1 MASKT
6 NCIKNG
12 IPYYRIRRT
21 VGKKLNQKGVWV
33 DDIKEFYGKNKSDA
47 ESKYEDFKARRT
59 SGLSSDKQHFGVM
72 ADFFIYNVFLKDS
85 RFAAATR
92 ERYEQVY
99 RKYVKQSV
107 IAGMKLDE
115 VKALEMQEFYNAVD
129 CSDSTLKAI
138 NNIMGHLYK
147 FLEKEG
153 YCRNITRSLV
163 LPKKAKKKSLKSSGH
178 NVVVW
183 TDEELKLIIRELD
196 TNRFRLLILL
206 AINTG
211 CRISELLALKYTDIN
226 DKKVY
231 ITKQLSNVADITENG
246 VKAHKLGIEKTK
258 TVTSIRNIPLSD
270 EVLQEIEKHHQWHQK
285 EMLRNVYRTEF
296 IFTTQSGGFYDRHN
310 IATALRR
317 YYKRIGVEN
326 KGFHTYRHTFCTN
339 LCKKGVPLQTAYKLM
354 GHSSINVTARFYVNI
369 DDEQK
374 REAIQ
379 KITTELF

>member
-1 MASKT
+1 MANKT

-21 VGKKLNQKGVWV
+21 VGKKLNKDGIWV

-47 ESKYEDFKARRT
+47 EAKYEDFKTKRSA
-59 SGLSSDKQHFGVM
+59 GLSSEKQHFGVI
-72 ADFFIYNVFLKDS
+72 ADFFVYNVFLNDG
-85 RFAAATR
+85 RFTSTTK

-99 RKYVKQSV
+99 RKYVKQSR

-115 VKALEMQEFYNAVD
+115 VKTLEMQEFYNTVD

-147 FLEKEG
+147 YLEKEG
-153 YCRNITRSLV
+153 YSRNITRSLV
-163 LPKKAKKKSLKSSGH
+163 LPKKKQAKGAPHAGH
-178 NVVVW
+178 DIVVW
-183 TDEELKLIIRELD
+183 TDEELKRIIQNLAD
-196 TNRFRLLILL
+196 NRFRLLVLL

-211 CRISELLALKYTDIN
+211 CRISELLALKYMDIS

-231 ITKQLSNVADITENG
+231 ITKQLSNVADITDSG
-246 VKAHKLGIEKTK
+246 VKTHRLSIEKTK
-258 TVTSIRNIPLSD
+258 TTTSVRNIPLSD
-270 EVLQEIEKHHQWHQK
+270 NIIQEIEKHHQWHQK
-285 EMLRNVYRTEF
+285 EMLRNGYRTEF

-310 IATALRR
+310 IATALKR
-317 YYKRIGVEN
+317 YYKRIGIDN

-339 LCKKGVPLQTAYKLM
+339 LCKKGVPLQTAYKLL
-354 GHSSINVTARFYVNI
+354 GHSNINVTARFYVNI

-379 KITTELF
+379 KITTNIF